1 MGGPRSRRGPM
12 TRRHPMSASPRRLAL
27 HFHLPSYRCVAV
39 RIRCASVGTKRLY
52 SISFRSH
59 HSESSQFRCQSQRVL
74 SVSCHCRH
82 RLASPSRS
90 HALHFLPISLRIATS
105 LIRSLAGL
113 TRGAV
118 SAYVGLAASLGRPP
132 PTRSGPCRCCATGTG
147 RAVRRSR
154 AIRARSPRPWGSS
167 RGC

>member
-1 MGGPRSRRGPM
+1 MG
-12 TRRHPMSASPRRLAL
+12 ASPRRIAL

-52 SISFRSH
+52 SISFRSY

-90 HALHFLPISLRIATS
+90 HALHFLSISLRIATS
-105 LIRSLAGL
+105 LFRSFAGL

-118 SAYVGLAASLGRPP
+118 SAYCG
-132 PTRSGPCRCCATGTG
+132 
-147 RAVRRSR
+147 
-154 AIRARSPRPWGSS
+154 S
-167 RGC
+167 RGQSSLSTSSHSKRPLPLLRHWNRPRSTP